1 MFILIPIGLL
11 LSVRRATR
19 LVACSRPCMLSA
31 CILPAGISNGV
42 RSGLGC
48 ADVIAI
54 VKAHTGIDG
63 DTKVTSEILD
73 YGWREHY

>member
-1 MFILIPIGLL
+1 MFILIPAGLL

-19 LVACSRPCMLSA
+19 LVACSRPCMLSI
-31 CILPAGISNGV
+31 CNFTRRHSNGV